1 MLLRSPRYIR
11 MSLIMAAHL
20 ALFVCAYV
28 AAFMLRFD
36 FDLSSEYV
44 GVLANTLGLVVLVKL
59 VVFYTAGQFSG
70 WWRYV
75 GLRDVLSMIK
85 AAALSMVVFLA
96 INYIFLEIRIF
107 PRSVYLL
114 DFASTVLFVTG
125 VRVAVRM
132 YREWRSG
139 TAPENFRGDLKRLLI
154 VGAGD
159 TGETLLREIGK
170 NRNLPFRPVALLD
183 DDPRKHGLRIHDVP
197 VVGKVDDIGRVV
209 DVYDIQEVIIAA
221 PSASRQQMRRLVALC
236 QQTGIKP
243 KVLPAVEAVLTTS
256 FGLGA
261 LREVAIED
269 LLGRKEVKLDEAA
282 IGTYLQG
289 KVVMITGAG
298 GSIGS
303 EICRQVCRF
312 APERIVMVEQAEN
325 PLFFIGRELKQTYG
339 DSIEMVQV
347 IADICDRD
355 RMAKVFEEHHPEA
368 VLHAAAHKHVPLMEQ
383 NPGEAVKNNFL
394 GTRCMARLSAEFGVR
409 SFVMISTDKAVNPT
423 SVMGTTKRLAE
434 LYVQAMA
441 LHSQTQFIAVRFG
454 NVLGSNGSVV
464 PIFKEQIRRG
474 GPVTVTHPEMTRYFM
489 TIPEATQLVLQAA
502 STGESGQVFVL
513 DMGEPVRIVDLA
525 RDLISLSGLR
535 PGDDVEIVFTGVR
548 PGEKLFE
555 ELSLGDE
562 GIRKTAH
569 EKIFIGNVAQLPLER
584 LEEAAAG
591 FVAIA
596 DQADPD
602 GIRARLKG
610 LVPEYGFK
618 GTLPEATESGK
629 VIPLAR
635 T

>member
-394 GTRCMARLSAEFGVR
+394 GTRCMARLSDEFGVR